1 MRTGIS
7 RLLKRC
13 GESLSRIKPVCLL
26 VAAACLHIAVVATIN
41 LAGRYRLMPRTFNAH
56 GLGISFA
63 IDSEEYR
70 IFALRLVKVLSEEGV
85 SSWLANNSPFHIKL
99 YSLCFYILG
108 PLAGE
113 TTLSLE
119 PLNLFYYLLIL
130 TLVFRLG
137 REVFDRRTG
146 LIAATIVALWPSFL
160 LHTTQLLRDPLFIAM
175 MLALVLVN
183 VTWLTRVHSI
193 RGALVAGALGGV
205 AAALVWL
212 IRSDMWEV
220 MLAVTLLSICL
231 MGARMF
237 FEKRLY
243 VGNAAGAL
251 LLLLVLFLIPKLIER
266 PRLPVNY
273 ESPVAMERARL
284 GQKTQA
290 TGPVA
295 RLIGLR
301 KRFSLMYPEAGSNI
315 DTDVQFNGVSD
326 IALYLPRAVT
336 VGLFA
341 PFPRMW
347 FAAGT
352 QVGRAGR
359 LLSGFETLLM
369 YVLEA
374 LAVICLWLERRRP
387 SVWLLF
393 LTALMGVT
401 ALSLVVVNISA
412 LYRMRYVFWMLLIVL
427 GVQGLMQW
435 SVVNGRW
442 SVKSKSE

>member
-1 MRTGIS
+1 MQTGVS
-7 RLLKRC
+7 GLKRC
-13 GESLSRIKPVCLL
+13 GESLSQIKPARLL
-26 VAAACLHIAVVATIN
+26 VAAACLHVAVVAAIN
-41 LAGRYRLMPRTFNAH
+41 LIGHYRLMPRTFDEH

-70 IFALRLVKVLSEEGV
+70 LFALRLVRVLSNEGV
-85 SSWLANNSPFHIKL
+85 ASWLANNSPFHIKL
-99 YSLCFYILG
+99 YSLCFYVLR
-108 PLAGE
+108 PLTGE

-137 REVFDRRTG
+137 GEVFERRVG
-146 LIAATIVALWPSFL
+146 LVAATVVALWPSFL

-193 RGALVAGALGGV
+193 YRALLAGALGG
-205 AAALVWL
+205 AAVTLVWL

-231 MGARMF
+231 LVARMF
-237 FEKRLY
+237 YEKRLY
-243 VGNAAGAL
+243 SGNAAGAL
-251 LLLLVLFLIPKLIER
+251 LLLAVLCLIPKVIGR

-284 GQKTQA
+284 GQATRV

-295 RLIGLR
+295 RISGLR
-301 KRFSLMYPEAGSNI
+301 KRFSLMYPQAGSNI
-315 DTDVQFNGVSD
+315 DTNVQFDGVSD
-326 IALYLPRAVT
+326 IALYLPRAVAL
-336 VGLFA
+336 GLFA

-347 FAAGT
+347 FTTGT

-359 LLSGFETLLM
+359 LLSGLETLLM

-374 LAVICLWLERRRP
+374 MAAICLWLERRRL
-387 SVWLLF
+387 SMWLLL
-393 LTALMGVT
+393 LTALLGVT

-412 LYRMRYVFWMLLIVL
+412 LYRMRYVFWMLLIIL

-435 SVVNGRW
+435 SAVRGRR
-442 SVKSKSE
+442 SVKSKNE